1 MTKQEFIR
9 EMGGKLSEELS
20 RDDVLCRLQYYS
32 GYIDAELRRGRTEE
46 EVTRELGDP
55 VILARNILLSPQ
67 GDPFN
72 PWTAPDCNA
81 YEEGGYQAE
90 NRKNSDELAKESEV
104 FRMEQARI
112 QEEIRERDQQREET
126 REQDPRQKEMR
137 EPSHQ
142 QEETIAQDPRQKEM
156 REHARRQEEM
166 KEHPHGRQEKAD
178 KEEEADRPARSE
190 RPLMMDDRGD
200 FRWDFFAVILAAILG
215 MTAGIWILIRI
226 LTHIPVYFVLI
237 LVAALI
243 AYVVYQSGKK

>member
-1 MTKQEFIR
+1 
-9 EMGGKLSEELS
+9 
-20 RDDVLCRLQYYS
+20 VLCRLQYYS

-55 VILARNILLSPQ
+55 VLLARKHSVIPQ

-81 YEEGGYQAE
+81 YDEGGYQAE

-104 FRMEQARI
+104 FRMEQARR
-112 QEEIRERDQQREET
+112 QEEIRERISSRRKQR
-126 REQDPRQKEMR
+126 
-137 EPSHQ
+137 SHFTAEGNERACPAAGGSKGAIFM
-142 QEETIAQDPRQKEM
+142 QEEM
-156 REHARRQEEM
+156 SGHARRQEETR
-166 KEHPHGRQEKAD
+166 EHPHSRQEKAD
-178 KEEEADRPARSE
+178 KKEEADRPARSE

-215 MTAGIWILIRI
+215 MTAGIWILVRI